1 MKAKYCLLFFLLLLS
16 SFTFSQEIPLSDILA
31 ANNDTTKVNNILAYA
46 KNIMSVDHVKSSE
59 LFKKSLSISYDLD
72 YHAGIGTSLLNLGR
86 IKGQG
91 GNYQESIHF
100 FQRAISSFRKVA
112 MVREISSSQLGLGTT
127 YELIGKRD
135 SAVYYYMTAI
145 KVLEEKQYLPELSK
159 AYLNIG
165 TLYNNA
171 KAFPKAILY
180 ENKALAIARSLK
192 DTMML
197 SVIYSGLSLAYSN
210 DHKMAESYKAAF
222 QALSLAKAK
231 NNTFMLARAYDRYAS
246 ACAVLN
252 RINDAIEAGKQ
263 AVKHSLQAN
272 DINTYFTASI
282 SLAKA
287 YEKNDNYKDQI
298 PVLESALEKCK
309 EVKNILYGDDIYES
323 LANAYYNVGNFKK
336 SADLL
341 TAIYLYRDSVFS
353 KENSRLVAEFEVKYK
368 IAQKEKA
375 LSEKQLQITQKDLQL
390 QKSRQYTFY
399 SLGATLVALLIAS
412 LIYIDFKNKKKL
424 HARQLESI
432 QKEKEIQ
439 LLQALMQGEEKERS
453 RIAKDLHDGV
463 AGILAA
469 VKMHFNSLAF
479 QNESVLQSDGYMQG
493 IKLLDEATI
502 EVRKT
507 SHNLMPEVLL
517 QHGLDKALS
526 RYCNSIS
533 NKSMLSVQYDS
544 WGEINRYKDSFEL
557 SVYRIVQE
565 LINNILKHSKATQA
579 IVQVSQQENIL
590 SITIEDNGVGFHQ
603 KNQKDGMGLN
613 SLQLRI
619 KAMNGRME
627 LETGSGSGVSAYLE
641 FDVTGLIIEIANAEN
656 LME

>member
-1 MKAKYCLLFFLLLLS
+1 MKANYCLLFCLLLIS
-16 SFTFSQEIPLSDILA
+16 AHIYCQDISLTGILNA
-31 ANNDTTKVNNILAYA
+31 RNDTAKVDKIIAYA
-46 KNIMSVDHVKSSE
+46 KTIMSSDHEKSSE
-59 LFKKSLSISYDLD
+59 LFKKALSISFDLD
-72 YHAGIGTSLLNLGR
+72 YKAGIGTSLLNMGR

-91 GNYQESIHF
+91 AKYQESIQLFH
-100 FQRAISSFRKVA
+100 QAIGNFGKVG
-112 MVREISSSQLGLGTT
+112 MDREICSSQLGLGTT

-159 AYLNIG
+159 AYLNMG

-171 KAFPKAILY
+171 KAFPKAILF
-180 ENKALAIARSLK
+180 ENKALSIAQSLR

-210 DHKMAESYKAAF
+210 DHKMTEAYNAASR
-222 QALSLAKAK
+222 ALDLAKAK
-231 NNTFMLARAYDRYAS
+231 NNPFMLARAYDNFGRAS
-246 ACAVLN
+246 VALD
-252 RINDAIEAGKQ
+252 RLDEAIEAGNQ
-263 AVKHSLQAN
+263 AIKYSLQAN

-287 YEKNDNYKDQI
+287 YENTGNYKAQI
-298 PVLESALEKCK
+298 PVLENALDKCK

-323 LANAYYNVGNFKK
+323 LAMAYYNVGNYKK
-336 SADLL
+336 SADIL

-353 KENSRLVAEFEVKYK
+353 KENSQLVAEFEVKYK
-368 IAQKEKA
+368 MAQKEKA
-375 LSEKQLQITQKDLQL
+375 LSDKQLQIAQKDLQL

-399 SLGATLVALLIAS
+399 SLGAMLVAVLLAS

-424 HARQLESI
+424 HVRQLETI

-439 LLQALMQGEEKERS
+439 LLNALMQGEEKERS

-479 QNESVLQSDGYMQG
+479 RHGFVLQSDEYLQG
-493 IKLLDEATI
+493 IKLLDEATQ

-517 QHGLDKALS
+517 QHGLDKALN

-533 NKSMLSVQYDS
+533 NKNTLTIQYDS
-544 WGEINRYKDSFEL
+544 WGEINRYKESFEL

-565 LINNILKHSKATQA
+565 LINNIIKHSKATQA
-579 IVQVSQQENIL
+579 IVQVNQQENIL
-590 SITIEDNGVGFHQ
+590 SITIEDNGVGFQQ
-603 KNQKDGMGLN
+603 KDQKDGMGLK
-613 SLQLRI
+613 SLQSRI

-641 FDVTGLIIEIANAEN
+641 FDISELVLEPEKAY
-656 LME
+656 